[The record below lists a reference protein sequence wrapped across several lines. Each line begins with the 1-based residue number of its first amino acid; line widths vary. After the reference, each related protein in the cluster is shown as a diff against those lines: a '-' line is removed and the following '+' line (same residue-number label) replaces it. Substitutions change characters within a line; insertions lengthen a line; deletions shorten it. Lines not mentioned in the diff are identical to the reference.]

1 MKLSAWKGSLLLTGI
16 FLLYLLLG
24 AGVFYAIEKDA
35 EEPVDIT
42 AMFMLKVAGE
52 KQMKAIQT
60 GMSKAVPQVA
70 QAYKG
75 E

>member
-1 MKLSAWKGSLLLTGI
+1 M
-16 FLLYLLLG
+16 
-24 AGVFYAIEKDA
+24 FYAIEKDA